1 MPNLATCANSGKPVS
16 VSEHHIQFISNSAGF
31 FHPWHLVGRTQGE
44 GGACFELLHNS
55 DDVDLIW
62 PQQIKMC
69 RLVFQLVN
77 LWLANKK
84 LVSVGIPKCCP
95 KNWEILGE
103 HAHLSHLMCK
113 LFNRIFGLL
122 VLLFRRVPWLGHIP
136 IYWSEKKWR
145 LSLALEFIWPQ
156 GAGKIEPNP
165 KVFMLNESPM
175 YFVGS

>member
-1 MPNLATCANSGKPVS
+1 VPNLATCANSGKPVS

-136 IYWSEKKWR
+136 IYWSEKKMET
-145 LSLALEFIWPQ
+145 LFSLGVHLASRSGE
-156 GAGKIEPNP
+156 G
-165 KVFMLNESPM
+165 
-175 YFVGS
+175 